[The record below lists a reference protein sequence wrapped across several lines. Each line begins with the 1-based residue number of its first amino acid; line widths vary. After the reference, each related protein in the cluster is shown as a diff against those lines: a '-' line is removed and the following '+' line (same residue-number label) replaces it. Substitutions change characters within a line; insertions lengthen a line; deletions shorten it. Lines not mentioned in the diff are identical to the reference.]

1 MMIKMKIDEDRDA
14 ARRLALFWFS
24 VRTRWRELNLFLS
37 EKGITPTNISRLSNS
52 IDTIDICMTI
62 AASYEK
68 VPLSKLVEIYFPKNV
83 ESELLGD
90 FESTLEKKAYDK
102 IRAATKV
109 LVDNQLI
116 IKTREHRTVFYEPSE
131 ILLEFMSRKY

>member
-1 MMIKMKIDEDRDA
+1 
-14 ARRLALFWFS
+14 
-24 VRTRWRELNLFLS
+24 
-37 EKGITPTNISRLSNS
+37 
-52 IDTIDICMTI
+52 MTI